1 MKSFKY
7 NQYISDLARNPL
19 MLSAICLVNYF
30 EGGRLPEDRAMLY
43 KLCVEGLLHNWDQRR
58 GIRSPYSLDEKLSV
72 CRELAVAMQADD
84 RAEYA
89 ADKVLSVMQDVLGD
103 ADRARA
109 LLEHIRYR
117 SGLLLERRPF
127 VFAFA
132 HLTFQEY
139 LAAVAIHEGNHRRHR
154 WSAVDCGLPRSTMA
168 GSDCSLLRSCD
179 RRCEQVGNRRL
190 A

>member
-1 MKSFKY
+1 MHSGAARANELEPEARSEGVNDGERIVKSFKD

-58 GIRSPYSLDEKLSV
+58 GILSPYSLDEKLSV

-89 ADKVLSVMQDVLGD
+89 ADKVLSAMQNVLGD
-103 ADRARA
+103 ADRAQA
-109 LLEHIRYR
+109 LLKP
-117 SGLLLERRPF
+117 SC
-127 VFAFA
+127 FATVRGSCLRGA
-132 HLTFQEY
+132 LSSSPSLT
-139 LAAVAIHEGNHRRHR
+139 
-154 WSAVDCGLPRSTMA
+154 
-168 GSDCSLLRSCD
+168 
-179 RRCEQVGNRRL
+179 
-190 A
+190 